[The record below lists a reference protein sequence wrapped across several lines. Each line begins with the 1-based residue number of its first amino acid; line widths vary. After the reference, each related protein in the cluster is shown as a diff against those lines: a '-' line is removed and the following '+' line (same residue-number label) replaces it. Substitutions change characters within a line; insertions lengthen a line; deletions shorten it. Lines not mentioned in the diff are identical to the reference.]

1 MLFRKRIDIEGVVQG
16 VGFRPF
22 VHRIAS
28 QWGIAGWVRNDSRG
42 VTVEAEGPIEALAG
56 FLWSLR
62 SDIPPLASIRSFEI
76 SDLPPT
82 GESGFVIRAS
92 ISGIKAQAH
101 ITADT
106 YVCDDCRRELFDP
119 ADRRYRYPFINC
131 TNCGPRYSIVT
142 GVPYDRPLTT
152 MADFVMCPACQAEY
166 DDPTSRRFHA
176 QPNACPECGPRLR
189 LMTAAGDEL
198 PTDDPVKTAVELL
211 KQGRIVAI
219 KGLGGYHLAVDAEN
233 DAAVRELRRRKVRD
247 EKPFALMSY
256 DTEKVVSYT
265 RAEPEELP
273 LIAGVERPIV
283 LMRQKPESSISA
295 VVAPNNRFFGVMLPY
310 TPLQELLL
318 KDNFLALVMTSGNL
332 SDEPIAYEDS
342 DALNR
347 LAGIAD
353 YFLVH
358 DRRIHT
364 RVDDSIARV
373 LFGKAMLLRRSRG
386 YVPQTIALSGDGP
399 AVLAVGA
406 ELKNTV
412 CVTRG
417 DQACVGQHI
426 GDLKNDEMY
435 GAFVRTIEHLQ
446 QVLDVT
452 PEAVAYDLHPD
463 FQSTRHALAMSG
475 VQQIAV
481 QHHHAHLASCLAE
494 NGETGPAIGVI
505 FDGLGLG
512 NDGTIWGGEFL
523 LGDLVDF
530 KRLGHLALAAMPGG
544 DMAVREPKRMA
555 FSYLL
560 GAYGEEEMPSLPLL
574 LRLTAEEQA
583 TFRQMLQKGLNSPLT
598 SSCGRLFDAVAALC
612 GLRDAVSYEGQAA
625 LELEQIACEG
635 EGSYHYPFAMLLE
648 EQAFVVEWKSLVR
661 GICDDLLSGVEVSQV
676 STRFHNTMVE
686 IVIDGCLR
694 CAELSGVRT
703 VALSGGVFQNALLV
717 ESLLPRLRD
726 AGFKVLTHA
735 QVPPN
740 DGGIS
745 LGQAAVA
752 RARLLAAV

>member
-28 QWGIAGWVRNDSRG
+28 QWGIAGWVLNDSRG

-56 FLWSLR
+56 FLWALR
-62 SDIPPLASIRSFEI
+62 SDIPPLASISAFEI

-82 GESGFVIRAS
+82 GDSGFAIRAS
-92 ISGIKAQAH
+92 VIGDRAQAR
-101 ITADT
+101 IAADT

-166 DDPTSRRFHA
+166 DDPSSRRFHA

-189 LMTAAGDEL
+189 LLTAAGDEL
-198 PTDDPVKTAVELL
+198 PASDPVAVAVDLL

-219 KGLGGYHLAVDAEN
+219 KGLGGYHLVVDAEN
-233 DAAVRELRRRKVRD
+233 NAAVRELRRRKVRD

-256 DTEKVVSYT
+256 DTEQVVAYT
-265 RAEPEELP
+265 RTEPEELR
-273 LIAGVERPIV
+273 LLAGVERPIV
-283 LMRQKPESSISA
+283 LLRQKTDTPISPL
-295 VVAPNNRFFGVMLPY
+295 VAPSNRFFGVMLPY

-332 SDEPIAYEDS
+332 SDEPIAFEDS
-342 DALNR
+342 EALRR
-347 LAGIAD
+347 LAAIAD

-373 LFGKAMLLRRSRG
+373 FFGKAMLLRRSRG
-386 YVPQTIALSGDGP
+386 YVPQTISLAQDGP

-412 CVTRG
+412 CVCRG

-426 GDLKNDEMY
+426 GDLKNDEVY
-435 GAFVRTIEHLQ
+435 GAFCRTIDNLQ
-446 QVLDVT
+446 QVLEVK
-452 PEAVAYDLHPD
+452 PEAVAHDLHPD
-463 FQSTRHALAMSG
+463 FQSTRHALAMTG
-475 VQQIAV
+475 IRKIAV

-512 NDGTIWGGEFL
+512 SDGSIWGGEFL
-523 LGDLVDF
+523 LGDLQDF
-530 KRLGHLALAAMPGG
+530 KRLGHLALAGMPGG

-555 FSYLL
+555 FSYLQ
-560 GAYGEEEMPSLPLL
+560 ATYGGEMPALPLL
-574 LRLTAEEQA
+574 QRLSGEEQQ
-583 TFRQMLQKGLNSPLT
+583 TFRLMLEKGLNTPQT
-598 SSCGRLFDAVAALC
+598 SSCGRLFDAVAVLC
-612 GLRDAVSYEGQAA
+612 GLRDIVSYEGQAA
-625 LELEQIACEG
+625 FELEQIASAGETGRYPFIITEG
-635 EGSYHYPFAMLLE
+635 EPFIVDWRPLL
-648 EQAFVVEWKSLVR
+648 QAL
-661 GICDDLLSGVEVSQV
+661 CADLLSGVEISLVSA
-676 STRFHNTMVE
+676 RFHNTMSD
-686 IVIDGCLR
+686 IVVAGCRR
-694 CAELSGVRT
+694 CAEAHEVRT

-717 ESLLPRLRD
+717 EGVLPRLRD
-726 AGFKVLTHA
+726 AGFTVLTHA

-752 RARLLAAV
+752 RARLLAAG